1 MPLHRHRRERRKLYD
16 ASGLVD
22 EGPSEGEKQWY
33 DFWRDF
39 YTRVTTDKLDALAAE
54 YRGSAEEEADL
65 RAAYLETKGNMD
77 RLLDHIMHSTAE
89 DEPRFAREARGVVAD
104 GSLPRYAS
112 FANEPDAKKRRRQAK
127 AAKEAEEAEELG
139 RALGLGGGGSGGGG
153 GDLATAIMAR
163 QANRQ
168 SGFDALFAKYA
179 GGDENGHGGSGGKKG
194 KGGGG
199 GGGSKGGQ
207 QGQFRRRAAAAAAA
221 CFGGPARRRGVRG
234 AAAEDAR
241 RPGRREAMRAMRKIR
256 VEPTPRSR
264 RFLKCVWRGRA
275 CVPGPPSV
283 VSAFHHAK
291 NVLPVWSSAQR
302 SRG

>member
-1 MPLHRHRRERRKLYD
+1 MPPHRHRRERRKLYD

-89 DEPRFAREARGVVAD
+89 DEPRFRAKLEGWVAD

-139 RALGLGGGGSGGGG
+139 RALGLGGGGSGGG
-153 GDLATAIMAR
+153 DLATAIMAR

-199 GGGSKGGQ
+199 GSSSSKKAGSKGK
-207 QGQFRRRAAAAAAA
+207 AAARSGGGGGASSEVDPLDDAAFAA
-221 CFGGPARRRGVRG
+221 LQQKMLAGRGGGKR
-234 AAAEDAR
+234 
-241 RPGRREAMRAMRKIR
+241 
-256 VEPTPRSR
+256 
-264 RFLKCVWRGRA
+264 
-275 CVPGPPSV
+275 
-283 VSAFHHAK
+283 
-291 NVLPVWSSAQR
+291 
-302 SRG
+302 